1 VAYKGAFQEKF
12 RRLGALVDQL
22 DAGPGGCS
30 SESCRELIQL
40 LMEVHGSA
48 LERILE
54 IADQSGPQ
62 GEAIILKA
70 GEDPIVRPLLVLYSL
85 HPESM
90 ESRVL
95 KALEAA
101 RPRLGKLNSEVEL
114 VETREGTVKV
124 RFRIVRHGCGSTAK
138 TVHSIVEECVYD
150 FAPDLNSLE
159 IQEAETDVAPGFV
172 SIDSLLQRPATARP
186 EMTGM
191 QAAVAD

>member
-1 VAYKGAFQEKF
+1 MAYKGAFQEKF